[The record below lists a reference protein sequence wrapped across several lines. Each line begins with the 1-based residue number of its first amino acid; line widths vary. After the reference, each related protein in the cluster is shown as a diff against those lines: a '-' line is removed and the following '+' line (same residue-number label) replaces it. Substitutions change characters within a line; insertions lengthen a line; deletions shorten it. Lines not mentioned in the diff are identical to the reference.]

1 MQSVGNLPWTERC
14 GEGRK
19 GWRQK
24 GEKGR
29 DGDDKCERE
38 RGRVGEI
45 ERKRENS
52 GRKRNIESEKEG
64 EATEEM
70 EKKER

>member
-1 MQSVGNLPWTERC
+1 M
-14 GEGRK
+14 
-19 GWRQK
+19 
-24 GEKGR
+24 
-29 DGDDKCERE
+29 RE
-38 RGRVGEI
+38 L
-45 ERKRENS
+45 ERKRENG